1 MKNWW
6 LCIRKNW
13 WF

>member
-6 LCIRKNW
+6 LCILKNW